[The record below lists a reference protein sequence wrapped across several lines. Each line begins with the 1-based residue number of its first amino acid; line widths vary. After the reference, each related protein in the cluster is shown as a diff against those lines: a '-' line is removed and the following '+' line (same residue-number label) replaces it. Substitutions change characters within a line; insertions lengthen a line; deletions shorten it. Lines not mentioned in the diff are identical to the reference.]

1 MLLNCTLQRV
11 KVVNFM
17 FMCVFITKVSTNQP
31 LDAARETI
39 CYSGNWLRKGME
51 SSICPA
57 FVVNNK
63 KHKQK
68 KKFQSYQVVDGKSFF
83 N

>member
-1 MLLNCTLQRV
+1 
-11 KVVNFM
+11 M
-17 FMCVFITKVSTNQP
+17 FMCVFTTKVSTNQP
-31 LDAARETI
+31 LDTARETT
-39 CYSGNWLRKGME
+39 CYSGNWLKKGME

-63 KHKQK
+63 KHKLK
-68 KKFQSYQVVDGKSFF
+68 KKKIQSYQVVDGKSFF

>member
-1 MLLNCTLQRV
+1 MV
-11 KVVNFM
+11 KVVNVM
-17 FMCVFITKVSTNQP
+17 FMCVFTTKVSTNQP

-39 CYSGNWLRKGME
+39 CYSGNWLKKGME

-63 KHKQK
+63 KKKIK
-68 KKFQSYQVVDGKSFF
+68 KKKKSYQVVDGKSVF

>member
-1 MLLNCTLQRV
+1 MV
-11 KVVNFM
+11 KVVNVM
-17 FMCVFITKVSTNQP
+17 FMCVFTTKVSTNQP

-39 CYSGNWLRKGME
+39 CYSGNWLKKGME

-63 KHKQK
+63 KKQIK
-68 KKFQSYQVVDGKSFF
+68 KKKKSYQVVDGKSVF

>member
-1 MLLNCTLQRV
+1 MLLNCTLKMV
-11 KVVNFM
+11 KVVNVM
-17 FMCVFITKVSTNQP
+17 FMCVFTTKVSTNQP

-39 CYSGNWLRKGME
+39 CYSGNWLKKGME

-63 KHKQK
+63 KKQIK
-68 KKFQSYQVVDGKSFF
+68 KKKRVTK
-83 N
+83 

>member
-1 MLLNCTLQRV
+1 MV

-17 FMCVFITKVSTNQP
+17 FMCVFTTKVSTNQP

-68 KKFQSYQVVDGKSFF
+68 KKISELRSS
-83 N
+83 

>member
-1 MLLNCTLQRV
+1 
-11 KVVNFM
+11 M
-17 FMCVFITKVSTNQP
+17 FMCVFTTKVSTNQP

-39 CYSGNWLRKGME
+39 CYSGNWLKKGME

-63 KHKQK
+63 KKQIK
-68 KKFQSYQVVDGKSFF
+68 KKKRVTK
-83 N
+83 